1 MKKITWAIIGIG
13 CFSPRRGRASVIAYA
28 HAEALKRNSD
38 KFELVAGASLEQ
50 QNLDDFARE
59 YPCRTYLDMNE
70 LLEKEKPQ
78 GVTISTYAPAREEH
92 VLAAI
97 NAGVKYIFIEKP
109 LALSHSA
116 IANMQDAAGKTGAR
130 LFVNFQ
136 RRYGLPF
143 EKARETVLSG
153 KIGRITEVDLHQPFS
168 NLLDFGP
175 HFINSALYF
184 LDDPEP
190 VSVTAVADE
199 EGKNPWHGMFVETR
213 MDATVY
219 FKNDL
224 RFNISANPENTVDT
238 PLIRIN
244 GTKGFVELYMDK
256 KDKNSVFCC
265 MSEEGFEN
273 PVFDEHFHHGDTDYY
288 LFFERCYCDIANAIQ
303 NNTACRV
310 DFEHGALTQ
319 QILLAVYCAAQ
330 RGKRVEFPCAFE
342 PEFKF
347 S

>member
-13 CFSPRRGRASVIAYA
+13 MFSPRRGRASAIAYA
-28 HAEALKRNSD
+28 HAEGLKRNSD
-38 KFELVAGASLEQ
+38 VFELVAGASLEQ
-50 QNLDDFARE
+50 QNLDDFAGE

-97 NAGVKYIFIEKP
+97 NAGVKYILIEKP
-109 LALSHSA
+109 LALSNAA
-116 IANMQDAAGKTGAR
+116 IANMKAAADKAGAR

-143 EKARETVLSG
+143 EKAREACLSG

-184 LDDPEP
+184 LDNPAP

-199 EGKNPWHGMFVETR
+199 EGQIPWHGMFVEKC

-219 FKNDL
+219 FENDL
-224 RFNISANPENTVDT
+224 RFNISVNPANTVET
-238 PLIRIN
+238 PLIRVN
-244 GTKGFVELYMDK
+244 GTRGFIDLYMDNTNR
-256 KDKNSVFCC
+256 NSVYCC
-265 MSEEGFEN
+265 MSEDGFEN
-273 PVFDEHFHHGDTDYY
+273 PAMDEHFHHGDTDYY
-288 LFFERCYCDIANAIQ
+288 LFFERCYRDIANAV
-303 NNTACRV
+303 TTGAASRV

-319 QILLAVYCAAQ
+319 HILLAVYSAAQ
-330 RGKRVEFPCAFE
+330 SGKRVEIPCSCE

>member
-13 CFSPRRGRASVIAYA
+13 KFSPRRGRASAIAYA

-38 KFELVAGASLEQ
+38 RFELVAGSSLEQ

-70 LLEKEKPQ
+70 LFEKEKPQ

-92 VLAAI
+92 VIAAI
-97 NAGVKYIFIEKP
+97 NAGAKYILIEKP
-109 LALSHSA
+109 LALSNTA
-116 IANMQDAAGKTGAR
+116 VANMKNAAEKAGAR

-143 EKARETVLSG
+143 EKAREACLSG
-153 KIGRITEVDLHQPFS
+153 KIGRITQVDLHQPFS

-175 HFINSALYF
+175 HFVNSALYF

-199 EGKNPWHGMFVETR
+199 AGENPWHGMFVEKR

-244 GTKGFVELYMDK
+244 GTEGFVELYMDK
-256 KDKNSVFCC
+256 GNKNSVYCC
-265 MSEEGFEN
+265 MSDAGFEN
-273 PVFDEHFHHGDTDYY
+273 PESDENFHHGDSDYY
-288 LFFERCYCDIANAIQ
+288 IYFERCYRDIANAV
-303 NNTACRV
+303 TTGAASRS
-310 DFEHGALTQ
+310 DFKHGALTT

-330 RGKRVEFPCAFE
+330 SGKRVELPCTFE
-342 PEFKF
+342 PEFRF
-347 S
+347 E

>member
-1 MKKITWAIIGIG
+1 MSKITWAIIGIG
-13 CFSPRRGRASVIAYA
+13 RFSPKRGGANAIAYA

-97 NAGVKYIFIEKP
+97 NAGVKYIMVEKP
-109 LALSHSA
+109 LALSNAA
-116 IANMQDAAGKTGAR
+116 IANMKAAADKTGAR

-136 RRYGLPF
+136 RRYGMPF
-143 EKARETVLSG
+143 EKARETSLSG

-175 HFINSALYF
+175 HFVNSALYF
-184 LDDPEP
+184 LDNPEP

-199 EGKNPWHGMFVETR
+199 EGQNPWHGMFVEKR
-213 MDATVY
+213 IDATVY
-219 FKNDL
+219 FRNDL
-224 RFNISANPENTVDT
+224 RFNISANPENTADT

-256 KDKNSVFCC
+256 GDKNSVYCSL
-265 MSEEGFEN
+265 SEDGYEN
-273 PVFDEHFHHGDTDYY
+273 PVSDENFHHGDTDRFLY
-288 LFFERCYCDIANAIQ
+288 FERCYHDIANAV
-303 NNTACRV
+303 TTGAASRV

-319 QILLAVYCAAQ
+319 QILLAIYYAAQ
-330 RGKRVEFPCAFE
+330 SGKRVEFPCTSE